1 MRKLKQKLPGAD
13 EAEEA
18 IEKPDTVV
26 FYILAS
32 SNEAIRATI
41 ATIDDFISV
50 EFTKKVNLSNRNLRW
65 IVFSF
70 VDDNKLRIFEEEKN
84 MILTAPLNITTIAHV
99 FQKYNSN

>member
-1 MRKLKQKLPGAD
+1 MFHVAKQWYSFYVFHKEHKMRKLKQKLPGAD

-50 EFTKKVNLSNRNLRW
+50 EFTKKVNLSNRNLR
-65 IVFSF
+65 
-70 VDDNKLRIFEEEKN
+70 
-84 MILTAPLNITTIAHV
+84 
-99 FQKYNSN
+99 